1 MDLLTIG
8 KYSLKHT
15 IPEVEHL
22 TCFAGAMLGLGAKLL
37 GRDRDMADAQDFTN
51 TCYWLSAA
59 TATGIQPD
67 LVEFFNEGEEHLMYE
82 NVTLDS
88 DRHHPHGDHL
98 DIDAEDAAGR
108 VVRDMSGNW
117 HWKADGIPVH
127 AEAGGRDDAE
137 PQVYYSRLKGSPPGT
152 RKTSTRYLNRPETI
166 ESVYYMYRLT
176 GDPKWQDRG
185 WKMYVSWVTTAAVPG
200 GISSINDVTRD
211 PEHVVYGDNMESF
224 TFAETFK

>member
-117 HWKADGIPVH
+117 H
-127 AEAGGRDDAE
+127 
-137 PQVYYSRLKGSPPGT
+137 
-152 RKTSTRYLNRPETI
+152 
-166 ESVYYMYRLT
+166 
-176 GDPKWQDRG
+176 
-185 WKMYVSWVTTAAVPG
+185 
-200 GISSINDVTRD
+200 
-211 PEHVVYGDNMESF
+211 
-224 TFAETFK
+224 